1 LLAPALSL
9 LCAFAIAPAPAQQT
23 PDVPYV
29 VTPMNVVDAMLE
41 IANVGAEDF
50 VIDLGS
56 GDGRIVI
63 AAAKK
68 RGARGL
74 GVELDGSLV
83 NDARREAQRQGVA
96 NKVEFL
102 MENLFVTDIGR
113 ASVLMTYLFPRVNM
127 QLRPVIFAQLKPGS
141 RVVSHEFDF
150 GNWKPDAHVTVKVPD
165 KPYGPPR
172 SEVFLW
178 VVPANAAGRWQWR
191 TQLEGAEIE
200 CEMTLEQTF
209 QELRGSALAGGK
221 PARLENPRLRGEEI
235 RFTLLADVSGRQV
248 RQEVAARVSGDSMA
262 GKARAPHAE
271 SGFRFEAKRVLR
283 GKINIDAAAGFP
295 AVAATLGRL
304 DPSPPTSLPGGAGR
318 LEVQMH

>member
-1 LLAPALSL
+1 MTGSDIACVEHAPRQRPRITFLLLSVV
-9 LCAFAIAPAPAQQT
+9 CAFAVAPAVAAT
-23 PDVPYV
+23 GDVPYV
-29 VTPMNVVDAMLE
+29 PTPMNVVDAMLE
-41 IANVGAEDF
+41 IANVGEQDF

-74 GVELDGSLV
+74 GVELDGALV

-96 NKVEFL
+96 DKVEFVAQ
-102 MENLFVTDIGR
+102 NLFVTDIHR
-113 ASVLMTYLFPRVNM
+113 ATVLTSYLFPRVNM
-127 QLRPVIFAQLKPGS
+127 QLRPVIFTQLKPGS

-150 GNWKPDAHVTVKVPD
+150 GSWKPDAQVTVKVPD

-178 VVPANAAGRWQWR
+178 IVPVNAAGRWQWR
-191 TQLEGAEIE
+191 TQFEGGAQVE

-209 QELRGSALAGGK
+209 QELRGSALAAGK
-221 PARLENPRLRGEEI
+221 PAALENPRLRGEEI
-235 RFTLLADVSGRQV
+235 RFTLVADVGGRRV
-248 RQEVAARVSGDSMA
+248 RQEVSARVSGDTIK

-271 SGFRFEAKRVLR
+271 SGFGFHATRTAQ
-283 GKINIDAAAGFP
+283 GKINI
-295 AVAATLGRL
+295 
-304 DPSPPTSLPGGAGR
+304 
-318 LEVQMH
+318 EKE

>member
-1 LLAPALSL
+1 MKKLVGCVDYAPRKRRAGVNPPAGFIASVLSL
-9 LCAFAIAPAPAQQT
+9 ACALAIAPALAQQT
-23 PDVPYV
+23 LDVPYV
-29 VTPMNVVDAMLE
+29 ATPMNVVDAMLE

-74 GVELDGSLV
+74 GVELDAALV

-96 NKVEFL
+96 DKAEFL
-102 MENLFVTDIGR
+102 AQNLFITDIAR
-113 ASVLMTYLFPRVNM
+113 ATVLTTYLYPRINI

-150 GNWKPDAHVTVKVPD
+150 GSWKPDAQVTVKVPD

-172 SEVFLW
+172 SQVLLW
-178 VVPANAAGRWQWR
+178 IVPANAAGRWQWR
-191 TQLEGAEIE
+191 TQLEGGAPID

-209 QELRGSALAGGK
+209 QELRGTALAGGK
-221 PARLENPRLRGEEI
+221 PAALEKPWLRGEEI
-235 RFTLLADVSGRQV
+235 RFTLVADVDGRKV
-248 RQEVAARVSGDSMA
+248 RQEVSARVSGDSIK
-262 GKARAPHAE
+262 GKARAPNAE
-271 SGFRFEAKRVLR
+271 SGF
-283 GKINIDAAAGFP
+283 GFQ
-295 AVAATLGRL
+295 AT
-304 DPSPPTSLPGGAGR
+304 
-318 LEVQMH
+318 

>member
-1 LLAPALSL
+1 MKKLVGCVDYAPRKRRAGVNPPAGFIASVLSL
-9 LCAFAIAPAPAQQT
+9 ACALAIAPALAQQT
-23 PDVPYV
+23 LDVPYV
-29 VTPMNVVDAMLE
+29 ATPMNVVDAMLE

-74 GVELDGSLV
+74 GVELDAALV

-96 NKVEFL
+96 DKAEFL
-102 MENLFVTDIGR
+102 AQNLFITDIAR
-113 ASVLMTYLFPRVNM
+113 ATVLTTYLYPRINI

-150 GNWKPDAHVTVKVPD
+150 GSWKPDAQVTVKVPN

-178 VVPANAAGRWQWR
+178 IVPANAAGRWQWQA
-191 TQLEGAEIE
+191 QLGGTPVD
-200 CEMTLEQTF
+200 CEATLEQTF
-209 QELRGSALAGGK
+209 QEVRGAARAGGK
-221 PARLENPRLRGEEI
+221 LARIENARLRGDEI
-235 RFTLLADVSGRQV
+235 RFTLVADVNGRAI
-248 RQEVAARVSGDSMA
+248 RQELAGRISGDTIR
-262 GKARAPHAE
+262 GKTGGQDWQATRTI
-271 SGFRFEAKRVLR
+271 R
-283 GKINIDAAAGFP
+283 GKIDIDAARGAP
-295 AVAATLGRL
+295 TLAA
-304 DPSPPTSLPGGAGR
+304 A
-318 LEVQMH
+318 H

>member
-1 LLAPALSL
+1 MNPPAGFIASVLSL
-9 LCAFAIAPAPAQQT
+9 ACVLAIAPALAQQT

-41 IANVGAEDF
+41 IANVDAEDF

-56 GDGRIVI
+56 DDGRIVI

-68 RGARGL
+68 RGARGV
-74 GVELDGSLV
+74 GVELDAALV

-96 NKVEFL
+96 NKVEFVAQ
-102 MENLFVTDIGR
+102 NLFVTEIDR
-113 ASVLMTYLFPRVNM
+113 ATVLMTYLFPRVNM

-150 GNWKPDAHVTVKVPD
+150 GNWKPDAHVSVKVPD
-165 KPYGPPR
+165 KPYGPPQ

-191 TQLEGAEIE
+191 TQLESSLVD

-209 QELRGSALAGGK
+209 QELRGSALAGGR

-235 RFTLLADVSGRQV
+235 RFTLVADVNGRQV
-248 RQEVAARVSGDSMA
+248 RQEVSARVSGDSMK
-262 GKARAPHAE
+262 GKARAPNAE
-271 SGFRFEAKRVLR
+271 SGFGFHATRIAR
-283 GKINIDAAAGFP
+283 GKINIDAAAGSP
-295 AVAATLGRL
+295 AVATN
-304 DPSPPTSLPGGAGR
+304 
-318 LEVQMH
+318 H